1 LLLIR
6 AWYFLRFT
14 AIRGRELLNLKWR
27 HVYPDR
33 IELRSTSEWK
43 VKGRKD
49 ATIRLNHILSE
60 FIRQQDKSNEV
71 YVLDDGSGKPN
82 YGKVHAL
89 TQSMKKAQLACGI
102 KGCKPLHSFRAT
114 VATELANKPGTN
126 VVHVQDLLRHKSI
139 ATTMSYV
146 RIKDIEQQNL
156 VNQIGQEGSIPK
168 SITGGNSGG
177 KNVDEPSNPR

>member
-1 LLLIR
+1 MNWCWANQYLKNPVKVKRLRTSEPIPQVFSESELGQLLEYLQENYKITKKRRYLLLIR

-14 AIRGRELLNLKWR
+14 AIRGGELLNLKWR

-49 ATIRLNHILSE
+49 ATIRLSHILSD
-60 FIRQQDKSNEV
+60 FISQQDKSNEV

-114 VATELANKPGTN
+114 VATELAN
-126 VVHVQDLLRHKSI
+126 
-139 ATTMSYV
+139 
-146 RIKDIEQQNL
+146 
-156 VNQIGQEGSIPK
+156 
-168 SITGGNSGG
+168 
-177 KNVDEPSNPR
+177 